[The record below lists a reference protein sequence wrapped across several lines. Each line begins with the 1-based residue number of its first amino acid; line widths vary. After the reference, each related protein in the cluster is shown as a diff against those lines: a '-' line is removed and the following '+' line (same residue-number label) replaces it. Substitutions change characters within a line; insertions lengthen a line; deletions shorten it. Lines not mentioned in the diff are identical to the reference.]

1 MGFRTG
7 SYATVWE
14 VNPKSEAVT
23 IVRISTSRKLKG
35 TDEYVQD
42 FSGYVAFVGKENAAK
57 AAKFHEKD
65 HIKLGDI
72 DVTTK
77 YDKEKKVTYTNFSC
91 FSFEMG
97 NGGGSIK
104 QQSENPASE
113 GENPNDGDIG
123 GDGLPF

>member
-1 MGFRTG
+1 MPVDICRCALDGIVDSVVNIEGRGIGISHTG
-7 SYATVWE
+7 A
-14 VNPKSEAVT
+14 P
-23 IVRISTSRKLKG
+23 
-35 TDEYVQD
+35 
-42 FSGYVAFVGKENAAK
+42 YVAFVGKENAAK

-77 YDKEKKVTYTNFSC
+77 YDRDKKVTYTNFSC
-91 FSFEMG
+91 FSFETT
-97 NGGGSIK
+97 NVSGSIK

-113 GENPNDGDIG
+113 GENPNDGDVG